1 MLNIMLTDLVP
12 IFVIMILGY
21 ISGKKGE
28 FNGQNARSLNKFVL
42 NYALPAA
49 LFVSIVK
56 ADRAMLFS
64 DIKLSLVSLGVIVGC
79 YFWSYFSCYKLFKR
93 TKAEASIAGLV
104 GGAPTIGYLGFAVL
118 EPIFGTNA
126 TVGLVV
132 AVVAIVVNAITIPIA
147 LFLLNPSNQNTSIKT
162 SQPAES
168 GASPAA
174 ALQHPRKQTAVPA
187 PHSNPGTALLNALK
201 EPVCWSPILAVIIV
215 LSGFRFPNNLDPIF
229 NLIASTNA
237 GVAVFAAG
245 ITLSA
250 NKFEFNAEVIY
261 NSFVK
266 LILMPAAILII
277 GLLVG
282 MNGDKLQML
291 VLCGALP
298 PVFSGIIIGSRFQTY
313 VRTGTSSLAVSTFLF
328 MATAPLWIWLSRM
341 FAN

>member
-21 ISGKKGE
+21 VSGKKGE
-28 FNGQNARSLNKFVL
+28 FNAANARSLNQFVL
-42 NYALPAA
+42 NYALPAG

-64 DIKLSLVSLGVIVGC
+64 DIRLSLVSLGVIVGC
-79 YFWSYFSCYKLFKR
+79 YFWSYFSCLKFFKHS
-93 TKAEASIAGLV
+93 KAEASIAGLV

-118 EPIFGTNA
+118 EPIYGTSA

-147 LFLLNPSNQNTSIKT
+147 LYLLNPGRQSATAAGNPPVKPSN
-162 SQPAES
+162 
-168 GASPAA
+168 
-174 ALQHPRKQTAVPA
+174 ALI
-187 PHSNPGTALLNALK
+187 NALK
-201 EPVCWSPILAVIIV
+201 EPVCWSPILAVLIV
-215 LSGFRFPNNLDPIF
+215 LTGFRFPGSLDPVF
-229 NLIASTNA
+229 NLIANANA

-245 ITLSA
+245 ITLST

-266 LILMPAAILII
+266 LIFMPAAMLVI
-277 GLLVG
+277 GLLTG
-282 MNGDKLQML
+282 MNGEKVQML

-313 VRTGTSSLAVSTFLF
+313 VQTGTSSLAVSTFLF
-328 MATAPLWIWLSRM
+328 MATAPLWIWLSRLI
-341 FAN
+341 AG

>member
-21 ISGKKGE
+21 VSGKKGE
-28 FNGQNARSLNKFVL
+28 FNAANARSLNQFVL
-42 NYALPAA
+42 NYALPAG

-64 DIKLSLVSLGVIVGC
+64 DIRLSLVSLGVIVGC
-79 YFWSYFSCYKLFKR
+79 YFWSYFSCLKFFKHS
-93 TKAEASIAGLV
+93 KAEATIAGLV

-118 EPIFGTNA
+118 EPIYGTSA

-147 LFLLNPSNQNTSIKT
+147 LYLLNPGRQSANAAGNPPVKPSN
-162 SQPAES
+162 
-168 GASPAA
+168 
-174 ALQHPRKQTAVPA
+174 ALI
-187 PHSNPGTALLNALK
+187 NALK
-201 EPVCWSPILAVIIV
+201 EPVCWSPILAVLIV
-215 LSGFRFPNNLDPIF
+215 LTGFRFPGSLDPVF
-229 NLIASTNA
+229 NLIANANA

-245 ITLSA
+245 ITLST

-266 LILMPAAILII
+266 LIFMPAAMLVI
-277 GLLVG
+277 GLLTG
-282 MNGDKLQML
+282 MNGEKVQML

-313 VRTGTSSLAVSTFLF
+313 VQTGTSSLAVSTFLF
-328 MATAPLWIWLSRM
+328 MATAPLWIWLSRLI
-341 FAN
+341 AG